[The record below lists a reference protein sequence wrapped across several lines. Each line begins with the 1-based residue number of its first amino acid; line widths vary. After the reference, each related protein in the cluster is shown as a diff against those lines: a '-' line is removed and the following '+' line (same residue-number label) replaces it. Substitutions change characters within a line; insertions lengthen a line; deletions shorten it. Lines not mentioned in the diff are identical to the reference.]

1 MPTTQCEDADK
12 YICIS
17 HVSER
22 HTVECEHRRSMVL
35 LSLRASEQVLQV
47 QCASA
52 GITMSDCVYSY
63 SSVAPLPLPSLH
75 VLTHHSTALWGCTL
89 QREREREG
97 SEGKK

>member
-35 LSLRASEQVLQV
+35 LSLRASVQV
-47 QCASA
+47 QGSPC
-52 GITMSDCVYSY
+52 
-63 SSVAPLPLPSLH
+63 
-75 VLTHHSTALWGCTL
+75 LTVFIATA
-89 QREREREG
+89 
-97 SEGKK
+97 

>member
-52 GITMSDCVYSY
+52 GITMSDCVIATAQS
-63 SSVAPLPLPSLH
+63 LPCPSPH
-75 VLTHHSTALWGCTL
+75 YMF
-89 QREREREG
+89 
-97 SEGKK
+97 